1 MAATTK
7 NFRTP
12 ILDVY
17 LECLLL
23 SQSISKGTEI
33 RTLGGWAEFWE
44 VIKKFEERLK
54 KWCLNHISIYDQKLQ
69 SSPVEKERFEQ
80 SIITMMR
87 GRPRGIFCYCTKIHP
102 PIIMDVDFT
111 APSHLLRLQFV
122 PQDVF
127 SHEHIPPKEN
137 YTSTVSWTHFYPS
150 SINNFYDV
158 SLQMKIWLS
167 SLNPWFTHVLNS
179 NFKTVL

>member
-7 NFRTP
+7 NYSIRQF
-12 ILDVY
+12 LDVY

-33 RTLGGWAEFWE
+33 RRGRILRRC
-44 VIKKFEERLK
+44 KKSLNK
-54 KWCLNHISIYDQKLQ
+54 AKWCLNHISIYDQEAKFSCWDLNSP
-69 SSPVEKERFEQ
+69 SSRWWEVD
-80 SIITMMR
+80 R
-87 GRPRGIFCYCTKIHP
+87 GAFFATVLKYSYYNP

-122 PQDVF
+122 RQDVF
-127 SHEHIPPKEN
+127 SHEHIPPSKIR
-137 YTSTVSWTHFYPS
+137 TWWTHFCLS

-158 SLQMKIWLS
+158 SRELHRSDWVAWIHDLRIS
-167 SLNPWFTHVLNS
+167 
-179 NFKTVL
+179 

>member
-7 NFRTP
+7 NYSIRQF
-12 ILDVY
+12 LDVY

-33 RTLGGWAEFWE
+33 RTLERILRSCKKVWIKVEEVMSQSYQHLRSGGK
-44 VIKKFEERLK
+44 VL
-54 KWCLNHISIYDQKLQ
+54 LL
-69 SSPVEKERFEQ
+69 RFEQ

-150 SINNFYDV
+150 SINDFYDV

-179 NFKTVL
+179 NLKTVL